1 MTKSH
6 EQSLADRFNKFMSG
20 QGSKLRRNFE
30 AFSLDGDDRDTG
42 GDYVMTDTDRFVIVE
57 FKYVEA
63 GILAEGVKERRLEL
77 CRKLAA
83 NADMARLHDCCHY
96 VAWGELPGRITK
108 ILTNVYRFE
117 VCNSR
122 VFGSACTWTTGQP
135 PQRDSAGE
143 FARKFFTQ
151 TQSRSLS
158 KDEFE
163 TYIGWVKTETS
174 GAEQAEIEL
183 VASQDDGDE
192 LYLLRFS
199 SIQEL
204 YDWAQE
210 AFPKSIPGDADD
222 GAGPSGGSSP
232 SRPRMI

>member
-6 EQSLADRFNKFMSG
+6 EQSLADRFNKFMSS
-20 QGSKLRRNFE
+20 QGSKLRRHFE

-77 CRKLAA
+77 CRKLSD
-83 NADMARLHDCCHY
+83 NAEMRDLHDRCHY
-96 VAWGELPGRITK
+96 VAWGEVPGKLTR

-117 VCNSR
+117 VCNGR
-122 VFGSACTWTTGQP
+122 VFGEACDWTIEQP
-135 PQRDSAGE
+135 PPRDSAGE

-151 TQSRSLS
+151 TQTRSLS

-192 LYLLRFS
+192 LYLLRFT

-210 AFPKSIPGDADD
+210 AFPKAIPGDTHG

-232 SRPRMI
+232 PHPRMV